1 MRPAGAAPPP
11 RGRGPGMRL
20 RPAGS
25 RRARVDGAPGSRIF
39 VKTFPRRG
47 LRSQRPVSQGFAK
60 RPLSPRRTAPA
71 GSPNGPHCSSAGALW
86 RYSPARPALRSG
98 MCKDCLRPR
107 RHCRRHRDR
116 APTGL
121 TRPPF
126 AAPAPRPWP
135 ASGAKKRGP
144 VALFPPGQ
152 SFFSINSV
160 YLQRK
165 KHKARV

>member
-11 RGRGPGMRL
+11 RGRGPGDAATPGRQPARPRGWRPGQPDICENFSPPRPPRATACEPRL
-20 RPAGS
+20 CETTS
-25 RRARVDGAPGSRIF
+25 
-39 VKTFPRRG
+39 
-47 LRSQRPVSQGFAK
+47 FA
-60 RPLSPRRTAPA
+60 
-71 GSPNGPHCSSAGALW
+71 SPNGPHCSSAGALW

-152 SFFSINSV
+152 SFSSINSV